1 MGDQSS
7 IYISWRQTVDEVLHI
22 QAGVI
27 CITMQQQII
36 YHLNCIDTQNRR
48 DQVMTFAIIIN
59 GKEIPTVGAWCKA
72 PLCQQ

>member
-59 GKEIPTVGAWCKA
+59 GTGYWQWGLDVKL
-72 PLCQQ
+72 LCQQ